1 MKDDDP
7 ARVEEINLNQEII
20 AQFIKFEVLTWYG
33 HGGGLQFFQVVST
46 SSSITSQGKLLF
58 S

>member
-33 HGGGLQFFQVVST
+33 HGGGLQFFQVV
-46 SSSITSQGKLLF
+46 
-58 S
+58 